1 MRMINRMHRMMMSP
15 PMTIADPTM
24 REDRMVVMVPS
35 PSGSQGREED
45 ESPGGEEETV
55 VLMAMT

>member
-1 MRMINRMHRMMMSP
+1 MMMSP